1 MNPMRICAC
10 EVWFQLTLFLLCV
23 QEMSTLLKAV
33 HHLQVCVCVC
43 VCERER
49 ERERDR
55 VPCVR
60 ALELDVGCA
69 CGKIDVP
76 KIMYTLNTVCLQVQS
91 LGIARGRL

>member
-1 MNPMRICAC
+1 VVSAHFVLAVCAGDVNSSQGC
-10 EVWFQLTLFLLCV
+10 AP
-23 QEMSTLLKAV
+23 SPG
-33 HHLQVCVCVC
+33 VCVCVC